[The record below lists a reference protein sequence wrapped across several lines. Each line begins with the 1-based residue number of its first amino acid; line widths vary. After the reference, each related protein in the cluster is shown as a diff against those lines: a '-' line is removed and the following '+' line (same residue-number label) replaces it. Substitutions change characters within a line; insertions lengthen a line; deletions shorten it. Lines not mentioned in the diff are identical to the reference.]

1 MSGKPTPAGSAL
13 STSSTPP
20 ATKEAARMRL
30 LVCIDDDQTSVGAIS
45 HAQTIAEALGG
56 EVVLLHVV
64 EAPEKGAAPLDPVD
78 WEIRRRLAGQLLG
91 SLARRYQTPDHEIRI
106 KVLEGRAIDQ
116 ICGYAARHP
125 DDVTA
130 FGRAEGAEGMN
141 AWRAARSLVDSD
153 IGSILMVPGKAFTM
167 APKRYSCVFVSLD
180 GSSAAE
186 SVIPNAAAIAMAQN
200 ARLVVC
206 HVVPDPRSINIGLQD
221 EELEDLQVRLVQRAK
236 KVGREYLSRIKD
248 MLKGYGPT
256 AATMM
261 IIEGDARHSLL
272 KAIREEGGDL
282 LVMASHGQ
290 GMNPDLPSGH
300 VASFILDHAEIPVFM
315 VRPQRK
321 PGDAHVYSDPVSRGT
336 RPPSNAA
343 T

>member
-1 MSGKPTPAGSAL
+1 
-13 STSSTPP
+13 
-20 ATKEAARMRL
+20 
-30 LVCIDDDQTSVGAIS
+30 
-45 HAQTIAEALGG
+45 
-56 EVVLLHVV
+56 
-64 EAPEKGAAPLDPVD
+64 
-78 WEIRRRLAGQLLG
+78 
-91 SLARRYQTPDHEIRI
+91 
-106 KVLEGRAIDQ
+106 
-116 ICGYAARHP
+116 
-125 DDVTA
+125 
-130 FGRAEGAEGMN
+130 
-141 AWRAARSLVDSD
+141 
-153 IGSILMVPGKAFTM
+153 MVPGEAFTT
-167 APKRYSCVFVSLD
+167 APTRYSCVFVSLD

-186 SVIPNAAAIAMAQN
+186 SVIPNAAAIAKAQN

-221 EELEDLQVRLVQRAK
+221 QELEDLQVRLVQRAK
-236 KVGREYLSRIKD
+236 KVGQEYLNRIKD

-272 KAIREEGGDL
+272 NAIREEGGDL

-300 VASFILDHAEIPVFM
+300 VASFILDHAEIPVLM